1 MMEPFLGTWK
11 LESSENFEE
20 YLGQLG
26 VPVAFRHLAA
36 LEKPT
41 IHISAHGNKVIIKT
55 ESSFKNFEISFKL
68 GEEFNETTADNRR
81 VKSIITLDGDSL
93 VHVQKWLGKET
104 TIKRQIVNRKMV
116 AKYTMNNIVSTRIY
130 KKV

>member
-1 MMEPFLGTWK
+1 MIEPFLGTWK

-26 VPVAFRHLAA
+26 VPVTIRHLAA
-36 LEKPT
+36 LEKPK
-41 IHISAHGNKVIIKT
+41 ISISTNGDKVSIKT
-55 ESSFKNFEISFKL
+55 ESSFKNVEISFKL
-68 GEEFNETTADNRR
+68 GEEFDETTADNRK

-104 TIKRQIVNRKMV
+104 TIKRQIIDGKMV
-116 AKYTMNNIVSTRIY
+116 AVSFL
-130 KKV
+130 

>member
-1 MMEPFLGTWK
+1 MIEPFLGTWK

-26 VPVAFRHLAA
+26 VPVTIRHLAA
-36 LEKPT
+36 LEKPK
-41 IHISAHGNKVIIKT
+41 ISISTNGDKVSIKT
-55 ESSFKNFEISFKL
+55 ESSFKNVEISFKL
-68 GEEFNETTADNRR
+68 GEEFDETTADNRK

-104 TIKRQIVNRKMV
+104 TIKRQIIDGKMV
-116 AKYTMNNIVSTRIY
+116 AKHTMNNVVSTRVY